1 MTLPVLRRRVFGIGE
16 SLPELGGAELRSR
29 VQRIYSAAVT
39 SGGFRRRDLCLT
51 RIPLAAGRVCA
62 DDAVVPVPPGQG
74 SAVPVPAMADKEGDS
89 RSCAVRGCTNTQSVL
104 SQWREAACTQHWPQ
118 LHRECPCLEPFCFY
132 SFPSGC
138 DERGRWLQALR
149 GRGLKLLSGPDPGPE
164 AAVCSVHL
172 EEGTLLL
179 GLGLRKKPRADQ
191 APPGW
196 EAGEAECRHGRET
209 RASRARKKQ
218 HESPRPWRSPPPPA
232 VSGSW
237 EQAAVQAI
245 MRLRC
250 SSSQRV
256 ARTLIACLK
265 GENDHLRQRS
275 RQLEAALEATSRQ
288 LERLQRECRCRERPG
303 AEPGPQL
310 ESAEPLDTVPG
321 NEVTVG

>member
-1 MTLPVLRRRVFGIGE
+1 
-16 SLPELGGAELRSR
+16 
-29 VQRIYSAAVT
+29 
-39 SGGFRRRDLCLT
+39 
-51 RIPLAAGRVCA
+51 
-62 DDAVVPVPPGQG
+62 
-74 SAVPVPAMADKEGDS
+74 MAYEEGDS

-104 SQWREAACTQHWPQ
+104 SQWREATCEQHRPQ

-132 SFPSGC
+132 SFPSGT
-138 DERGRWLQALR
+138 DERGRWVQALR
-149 GRGLKLLSGPDPGPE
+149 GRGLRLVSGPDPGPE
-164 AAVCSVHL
+164 AAVCSLHL

-179 GLGLRKKPRADQ
+179 GLGLRKKPRAEVL
-191 APPGW
+191 PPESPTW
-196 EAGEAECRHGRET
+196 DEAAEDRRVRET

-218 HESPRPWRSPPPPA
+218 QQRHDGPKPWLPPPPPTA
-232 VSGSW
+232 SGSW

-303 AEPGPQL
+303 AEPGPPL
-310 ESAEPLDTVPG
+310 ESAEPLEAVPG